1 MSGGRNWQAGRL
13 EEIERRDGDI
23 PVREHFG
30 IHAFG
35 INAYERRDGG
45 MLIGEHDE
53 IGSGQEELY
62 IVLEGTA
69 TFEIDG
75 ETFDAPAG
83 TFVAVGPE
91 AKRKATGT
99 GTVIAVGAAPGRPY
113 EALDWGDAWRSHRE
127 SMTAYSEKR
136 YADALSAVRRGL
148 EQVPDHPGLHYN
160 CACFEALAG
169 EVGDDTFGHLRQA
182 VELHPSFR
190 EQARADDDLASLRDD
205 PRFEQA
211 LR

>member
-1 MSGGRNWQAGRL
+1 ARARRDRRRRALPLPGRHAPLRRQQPLRLRRDRRGAAPPARARLSLEGRFVSGGRNWQAGRL

-45 MLIGEHDE
+45 MLIGAHDE
-53 IGSGQEELY
+53 IGAGQEELY

-83 TFVAVGPE
+83 TFV
-91 AKRKATGT
+91 
-99 GTVIAVGAAPGRPY
+99 
-113 EALDWGDAWRSHRE
+113 
-127 SMTAYSEKR
+127 
-136 YADALSAVRRGL
+136 
-148 EQVPDHPGLHYN
+148 
-160 CACFEALAG
+160 
-169 EVGDDTFGHLRQA
+169 
-182 VELHPSFR
+182 
-190 EQARADDDLASLRDD
+190 
-205 PRFEQA
+205 
-211 LR
+211 